1 MKLLKTDLRH
11 ANQDR
16 DALRDQLRA
25 SQTELEALSTLAAQ
39 PAIAPDAAAGPGSE
53 S

>member
-11 ANQDR
+11 ANQDC

-25 SQTELEALSTLAAQ
+25 SQTEPAALSTSAAQ
-39 PAIAPDAAAGPGSE
+39 FFITPAAAAGPGSK